1 MQESLVWGRVMIEKL
16 EILIKSCNT
25 LEALVNAFFDVVEGT
40 KGEVEYVAGTLPA
53 IYMQLGCKFM
63 LVHSTELEDGE
74 FYQISMDVHLDAED
88 KEYPYDHKLY
98 DVNDGDL
105 RKYILESDLF
115 AVLKNMDILDVDVY
129 DAET

>member
-1 MQESLVWGRVMIEKL
+1 MLEKL

-25 LEALVNAFFDVVEGT
+25 LEEIVNAFFEVVEGT

-53 IYMQLGCKFM
+53 IYMQSGCKFM

-74 FYQISMDVHLDAED
+74 FYQVSMDVHLDAED

-98 DVNDGDL
+98 DENDGDL
-105 RKYILESDLF
+105 RIYILESDLF
-115 AVLKNMDILDVDVY
+115 AVLKNMVILDVDVY

>member
-1 MQESLVWGRVMIEKL
+1 MIEKL

-25 LEALVNAFFDVVEGT
+25 LEEIVNAFFDVVEGT

-88 KEYPYDHKLY
+88 KVYPYDHKLY
-98 DVNDGDL
+98 DENDGDL

-115 AVLKNMDILDVDVY
+115 AVLKNMVILDVDVY